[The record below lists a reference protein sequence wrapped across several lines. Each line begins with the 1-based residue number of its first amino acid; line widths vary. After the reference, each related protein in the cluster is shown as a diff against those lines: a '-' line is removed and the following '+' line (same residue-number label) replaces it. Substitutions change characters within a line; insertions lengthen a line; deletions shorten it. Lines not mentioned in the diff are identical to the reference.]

1 VTGLSLLNIP
11 PTSAAMDSIWCDE
24 TFLNASLEIERS
36 WVMAAIAEGFAP
48 DSLEAE
54 LDAAIERVKANP
66 APIFAGTLS
75 AGRPVAPLVDELLE
89 NASQELQQVLHL
101 GLTTQDI
108 IDGAL
113 TLLRG
118 HAIRVILADA
128 EKCRANLQ
136 DLAARH
142 STTVM
147 LGRTN
152 LQAASPITFGLFVA
166 EGCGELQ
173 RNCDRIRQRHTAAQ
187 TVTLSGAVGLSAPF
201 AEKSDAVR
209 HRAAADL
216 GLSYDPKMRSA
227 PRDHII
233 DLLFAAGLLA
243 KGLGRMARSISHL
256 QSDATGELAEARSG
270 GSSAMPH
277 KQNPRLAERIIMLSG
292 QVDGILLNLMNATQ
306 TLHQRSGDSWMAEW
320 VGMAAMFQCVHAQIL
335 SFLTLTETL
344 VVEQQRMRDNLN
356 HHGLAVLSDR
366 LFTALSAAVGR
377 HQAKPIVK
385 AALAERISIDRLI
398 AFLEHHV
405 SPQQARTIA
414 AACSLEA
421 IIESAQNQQ
430 ACMIEDLEAAAL
442 G

>member
-1 VTGLSLLNIP
+1 
-11 PTSAAMDSIWCDE
+11 
-24 TFLNASLEIERS
+24 
-36 WVMAAIAEGFAP
+36 
-48 DSLEAE
+48 
-54 LDAAIERVKANP
+54 
-66 APIFAGTLS
+66 
-75 AGRPVAPLVDELLE
+75 
-89 NASQELQQVLHL
+89 
-101 GLTTQDI
+101 
-108 IDGAL
+108 
-113 TLLRG
+113 
-118 HAIRVILADA
+118 
-128 EKCRANLQ
+128 
-136 DLAARH
+136 
-142 STTVM
+142 
-147 LGRTN
+147 
-152 LQAASPITFGLFVA
+152 
-166 EGCGELQ
+166 
-173 RNCDRIRQRHTAAQ
+173 
-187 TVTLSGAVGLSAPF
+187 
-201 AEKSDAVR
+201 
-209 HRAAADL
+209 
-216 GLSYDPKMRSA
+216 
-227 PRDHII
+227 
-233 DLLFAAGLLA
+233 
-243 KGLGRMARSISHL
+243 MARSISHL

-377 HQAKPIVK
+377 HQA
-385 AALAERISIDRLI
+385 
-398 AFLEHHV
+398 
-405 SPQQARTIA
+405 RTIA